1 MQEHNADTLEEVMS
15 LIQLLIK
22 DATAHSM
29 VAVLLRAAHFVR
41 YLIKINF
48 LALLSRTDVSFL
60 DQHAGRASN

>member
-1 MQEHNADTLEEVMS
+1 MQIVWMS
-15 LIQLLIK
+15 LIQLMIK

-48 LALLSRTDVSFL
+48 LALLS
-60 DQHAGRASN
+60 